1 MNMKKHIGSGARRIL
16 IGIMAVLL
24 MLPALS
30 ACRGEPDAEGGDET
44 SPVTDQSGSQET
56 TGESSIY
63 DIPDQIGE
71 QDFGGEVIRI
81 ASTNREWYAD
91 VVVVSRMTGDVIGD
105 AVFKRNKRV
114 EERLKVSITNIP
126 MGSGAAPQY
135 AVPDAIRND
144 RQANMSSFD
153 IAWNPVYSTIMY
165 TSEGLLTDLLTVPNL
180 NLSAGY
186 WSQLFNET
194 ASIGNAQYMAAGPIS
209 LSYYRY
215 VFVTYVNKNLL
226 NSHDD
231 APDLMEVVR
240 DGDWTLDYQYELA
253 SQYYRDVDG
262 IDHNEQDVYGFVSSA
277 YLNVDPYWS
286 SCEIN
291 ILTKTSDNF
300 YEYNLSKERLINAVD
315 KILRLYYDCDG
326 TYLYTPDFA
335 DESGNGEQ
343 NQIAEKFAS
352 QTALMATLRLL
363 HVEDESVRNMTDKY
377 MILPIAKLDA
387 SQTEYYAYQHDSFT
401 GVAIPSTV
409 SADKHAMLGAV
420 LEVMASESYRT
431 VTPAYYETA
440 LKERYM
446 DDPDSWE
453 MLDMITGNI
462 KMDAGVLYT
471 KVLDSVHQKLRTI
484 INNDKQN
491 LVASRYSEQVAEQI
505 RGLLDEMQDK
515 IKALQGNPAETAA

>member
-44 SPVTDQSGSQET
+44 SPATGPSGSQET

-91 VVVVSRMTGDVIGD
+91 EVVVSRMTGDVIDD

>member
-1 MNMKKHIGSGARRIL
+1 MYECKKYPSGLLRYLTGIL
-16 IGIMAVLL
+16 AVLL
-24 MLPALS
+24 LLS
-30 ACRGEPDAEGGDET
+30 LLAACADKEPGTPGESGSADAGNDGQQGGQ
-44 SPVTDQSGSQET
+44 TDQ

-63 DIPDQIGE
+63 DIPDQVGE
-71 QDFGGEVIRI
+71 QDFGMEEIRI

-91 VVVVSRMTGDVIGD
+91 EVVVSRMNGDVIDD
-105 AVFKRNKRV
+105 AVFRRNKRV

-126 MGSGAAPQY
+126 MGNGSAPQY
-135 AVPDAIRND
+135 AVPDAIRQD
-144 RQANMSSFD
+144 RQANLNSFD

-165 TSEGLLTDLLTVPNL
+165 TSEGLLTDLLSVPNL

-194 ASIGNAQYMAAGPIS
+194 ASIGNAQYMATGPIS

-226 NSHDD
+226 NSHQG
-231 APDLMEVVR
+231 APDLMQVVR
-240 DGDWTLDYQYELA
+240 QGDWTLDYQYELA
-253 SQYYRDVDG
+253 SQYYRDMDG

-291 ILTKTSDNF
+291 ILTKTDDNF
-300 YEYNLSKERLINAVD
+300 YEYNLSKERLTNAVD

-387 SQTEYYAYQHDSFT
+387 SQTTYYAYQHDSFT

-409 SADKHAMLGAV
+409 PKDKYAMLGAV

-491 LVASRYSEQVAEQI
+491 SVASKSSDPEKI
-505 RGLLDEMQDK
+505 RELLDDMQSD
-515 IKALQGNPAETAA
+515 IRALQQRAQA